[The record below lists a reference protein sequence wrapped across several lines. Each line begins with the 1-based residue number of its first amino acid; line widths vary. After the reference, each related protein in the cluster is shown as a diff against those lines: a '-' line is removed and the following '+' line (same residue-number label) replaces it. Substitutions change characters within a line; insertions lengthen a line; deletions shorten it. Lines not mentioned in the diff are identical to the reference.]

1 MNKKLLVTL
10 SLLAATGAMALAGCK
25 GSSSGTAP
33 TGDTG
38 STPTDTTPTVDP
50 ISDIEV
56 TRPEGEIV
64 VGDVLDLDTYFTVV
78 GGTDPKG
85 YTVTVRSASA
95 DVVSLEGHTLTVL
108 KEGPIS
114 LKVEA
119 GDESVLVD
127 WEALS
132 AIKASFKTFA
142 EDAAYEYALTDIAS
156 IKNDGTV
163 TMAGTGNKHNS
174 NYFYSYSYDSSVRKN
189 VGEGMIKLADGKQYD
204 FTANDLDGAGF
215 EVAPGGETASNW
227 EYYFVNM
234 GLPFDYTSFTSVT
247 DEDGYTSLVCDASVP
262 APSGMEDY
270 AVNMPAYI
278 LLCSYGYK
286 MSTTNCKADT
296 FAVTL
301 EETSDADTFL
311 MTFTFEYSDAIVSA
325 YGSRYAGTQ
334 YGEIAFL
341 EGPEASKLA
350 PAEAYLEAGTI
361 PEALS
366 TEEISTAFA
375 AMDTAKNYT
384 VMVEADWINLSTG
397 EHADNPLEQ
406 YGASVAAAIPQAEA
420 SYSVVETAY
429 DGEAA
434 AVVASLETSSFS
446 SREVDEET
454 GVTSFGYAGAD
465 ALPFLEAVFGAAGA
479 YGANMNTNGSQVFKT
494 GLGVFNGSVDVYP
507 TGEVLV
513 AGGFNW
519 DGTIGYSFNI
529 VFMAVGTT
537 TLD

>member
-25 GSSSGTAP
+25 GSGSGNTP

-38 STPTDTTPTVDP
+38 TTSTDTTPSVDP

-78 GGTDPKG
+78 GGSDPKG
-85 YTVTVRSASA
+85 YTVTVRSAST
-95 DVVSLEGHTLTVL
+95 DIVSLSGHTLTVL

-132 AIKASFKTFA
+132 AVKASFKAFS

-174 NYFYSYSYDSSVRKN
+174 NYFYSYSYDSTARKN
-189 VGEGMIKLADGKQYD
+189 LGSGFIRLADGNMYD
-204 FTANDLDGAGF
+204 FTADDLAGTGF
-215 EVAPGGETASNW
+215 EVAQGGQSASNW
-227 EYYFVNM
+227 DNYFVNM
-234 GLPFDYTSFTSVT
+234 GLPFDYSVFESVT
-247 DEDGYTSLVCDASVP
+247 DEEGYTSLVCDASVP

-270 AVNMPAYI
+270 AVNMPAYM
-278 LLCSYGYK
+278 LLCSYGYR
-286 MSTTNCKADT
+286 MSTTNCKADSFT
-296 FAVTL
+296 FTL
-301 EETSDADTFL
+301 EETDDPDTFF
-311 MTFTFEYSDAIVSA
+311 MMFTFEYTDAIVNR
-325 YGSRYAGTQ
+325 YGSQYAGTQ
-334 YGEIAFL
+334 IGEMAFL

-361 PEALS
+361 PEALEFGELTS
-366 TEEISTAFA
+366 AFE

-384 VMVEADWINLSTG
+384 VDVRSGWFDQPSVDGNAVANPLAQYGYQDYVPVAETSTKVTEVSYKSEASEVVTSLDTYVPSYKDVGEDGTVEFGVAGESAEDFITAVFAASGAVGKTLNSYIPQIWPDYGNTLFDGYVAVYSTG
-397 EHADNPLEQ
+397 E
-406 YGASVAAAIPQAEA
+406 
-420 SYSVVETAY
+420 VEFDVGFTW
-429 DGEAA
+429 
-434 AVVASLETSSFS
+434 S
-446 SREVDEET
+446 T
-454 GVTSFGYAGAD
+454 GVYYR
-465 ALPFLEAVFGAAGA
+465 V
-479 YGANMNTNGSQVFKT
+479 
-494 GLGVFNGSVDVYP
+494 
-507 TGEVLV
+507 
-513 AGGFNW
+513 
-519 DGTIGYSFNI
+519 NI
-529 VFMAVGTT
+529 YFSAVGTT
-537 TLD
+537 TIA